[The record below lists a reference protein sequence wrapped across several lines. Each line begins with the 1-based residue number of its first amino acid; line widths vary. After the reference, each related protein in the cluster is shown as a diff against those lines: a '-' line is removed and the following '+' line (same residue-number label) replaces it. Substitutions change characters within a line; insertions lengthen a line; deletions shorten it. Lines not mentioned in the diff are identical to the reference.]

1 MEADTEIAYDSNI
14 ISNYYLNS
22 KKGKEKSNFSKV
34 IKFLIKAFKIIF
46 YIFIITTIIC
56 IIKHGGLSEINQRK
70 VLFDK
75 ILNLET
81 LINNQQ
87 QQLNQTNIMVIRL
100 HNKMTINNQYKI
112 FTQIIKQKYKEEQN
126 FFCDNFIFLSNN
138 YFENQIK
145 KVNVDFNN
153 YLHKKL

>member
-1 MEADTEIAYDSNI
+1 METDAEIACDSNI

-34 IKFLIKAFKIIF
+34 IKFLIKVFKIII
-46 YIFIITTIIC
+46 YIFIIITIIC
-56 IIKHGGLSEINQRK
+56 IIKQNNLSKINQRK
-70 VLFDK
+70 VLIDK

-81 LINNQQ
+81 IINNQK
-87 QQLNQTNIMVIRL
+87 QQLNQTNKMVIRL
-100 HNKMTINNQYKI
+100 NNKMTINNQYKI
-112 FTQIIKQKYKEEQN
+112 FTEIIKQKYKEEQN

-145 KVNVDFNN
+145 KVNVDFNKQ
-153 YLHKKL
+153 LFLK